1 MGEALTVPTLED
13 RKARVLQALRI
24 LSGDGVPDIDQEEQV
39 VLREFREIR
48 ESGFGRLEV
57 IVVDHQVERVN
68 PTRTLKRKDLG
79 LPPKTA

>member
-1 MGEALTVPTLED
+1 MEA

-24 LSGDGVPDIDQEEQV
+24 LSGDGAPETDPEEACL
-39 VLREFREIR
+39 LREFREIR

-57 IVVDHQVERVN
+57 IVVDHRIEGIN
-68 PTRTLKRKDLG
+68 PTRTLKRKNLG

>member
-1 MGEALTVPTLED
+1 MGEELTVQSEE
-13 RKARVLQALRI
+13 KARVLQAL
-24 LSGDGVPDIDQEEQV
+24 LDQEEQV
-39 VLREFREIR
+39 VLREFRELR

-57 IVVDHQVERVN
+57 IVVENRIEGIN

>member
-1 MGEALTVPTLED
+1 MGETLTVPTLEA

-24 LSGDGVPDIDQEEQV
+24 LAGDGVPETDPEEAI

-57 IVVDHQVERVN
+57 VVVDHQVERVN
-68 PTRTLKRKDLG
+68 PTRTKKRKDLG
-79 LPPKTA
+79 LPPKNA

>member
-1 MGEALTVPTLED
+1 MGETLTVPTLED

-24 LSGDGVPDIDQEEQV
+24 LAGDGIPDPEEAI

-57 IVVDHQVERVN
+57 IVVDPQVERIN
-68 PTRTLKRKDLG
+68 PTSTLKRKDLG
-79 LPPKTA
+79 LPPKRA

>member
-1 MGEALTVPTLED
+1 MTGPSLDV

-24 LSGDGVPDIDQEEQV
+24 LSGDGVPETDPEEQV

-48 ESGFGRLEV
+48 NSGFGRLEV
-57 IVVDHQVERVN
+57 VVVDHQVERVN
-68 PTRTLKRKDLG
+68 PTPTKKRKDLG